1 MKRSF
6 DQVSDSGFVFER
18 GKPRIRA
25 FEAERTDGAEWLK
38 VSPQR
43 RIEAVEFLRAGF
55 VGSNYATQRLSRFL
69 GIARQ
74 A

>member
-1 MKRSF
+1 MKRG
-6 DQVSDSGFVFER
+6 DKLVSDKPFQFER
-18 GKPRIRA
+18 GALRVRPLD
-25 FEAERTDGAEWLK
+25 AERTDGAEWLR

-55 VGSNYATQRLSRFL
+55 AGANYATQRLSRFL

>member
-1 MKRSF
+1 MSETTSPKSERSF
-6 DQVSDSGFVFER
+6 CFER
-18 GKPRIRA
+18 GKVSVRA
-25 FEAERTDGAEWLK
+25 FDSERTDGAEWLR

-55 VGSNYATQRLSRFL
+55 VGANYATQRLSRFL